1 MQATKNA
8 QRIERSQQHE
18 SRGWLPNIVHALLR
32 SSLALAVSKTYFESN
47 VMQIIVDQKHI
58 ELCTIPAISIVT
70 DQKWEV

>member
-1 MQATKNA
+1 M
-8 QRIERSQQHE
+8 
-18 SRGWLPNIVHALLR
+18 VHALLR